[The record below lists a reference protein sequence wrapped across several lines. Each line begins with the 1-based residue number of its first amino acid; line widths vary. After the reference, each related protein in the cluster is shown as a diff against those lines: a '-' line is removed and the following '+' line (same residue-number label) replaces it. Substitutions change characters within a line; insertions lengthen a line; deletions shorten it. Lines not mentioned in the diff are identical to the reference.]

1 MLYLILKI
9 QKGVIVFF
17 FENYNYGS
25 FIEKNRTKLL
35 NLGRLLAFITLPFL
49 CYFIYQ
55 DLFLINAEELYTL
68 RFIPIGYSI
77 LFIIFSYTRYSK
89 KYKNVLFFHS
99 LILIGYYL
107 MISAIITIIL
117 IDYRGQSY
125 YLNSGIDGLFAVN
138 FILFVFSGDN
148 KYYPYILTIPFVVF
162 VADIILFEIPI
173 KSTISLINPMVTI
186 PFFILAS
193 VYKMNLNKRN
203 FNLFKKN
210 IKQKNELHFKNEKLK
225 KLNSLLNKQI
235 KKRAKTE
242 KKLKKQVVKDDLSNL
257 LNRRGIFNALKN
269 IHKNVKRN
277 KNSFFS
283 CLVDI
288 DNLKKINDNYGHI
301 EGDYVIRIIGKIIKN
316 SLRENDY
323 AGRVGGDEFLFFIND
338 EKSKDIFK
346 IIYRIKEN
354 LKIENENNN
363 KDYNISFSYGILRY
377 DSDLYDDIDEYF
389 NEIDKKMYKNKKQK
403 DFNSVTK
410 D

>member
-1 MLYLILKI
+1 MIYLILKI
-9 QKGVIVFF
+9 QKGSIVFF
-17 FENYNYGS
+17 FENYNYES
-25 FIEKNRTKLL
+25 YIEKNRAKLL
-35 NLGRLLAFITLPFL
+35 NLGRLLAFITVPFL

-55 DLFLINAEELYTL
+55 DLFLTNVEELYTL

-77 LFIIFSYTRYSK
+77 LFIIFSYTKYSK

-148 KYYPYILTIPFVVF
+148 KYYPYILTIPF
-162 VADIILFEIPI
+162 
-173 KSTISLINPMVTI
+173 
-186 PFFILAS
+186 FILAS

-235 KKRAKTE
+235 KKRARTE
-242 KKLKKQVVKDDLSNL
+242 KKLKKQVIKDDLSNL

-277 KNSFFS
+277 KNSFFF
-283 CLVDI
+283 VW
-288 DNLKKINDNYGHI
+288 
-301 EGDYVIRIIGKIIKN
+301 
-316 SLRENDY
+316 
-323 AGRVGGDEFLFFIND
+323 
-338 EKSKDIFK
+338 
-346 IIYRIKEN
+346 
-354 LKIENENNN
+354 
-363 KDYNISFSYGILRY
+363 
-377 DSDLYDDIDEYF
+377 
-389 NEIDKKMYKNKKQK
+389 
-403 DFNSVTK
+403 
-410 D
+410 

>member
-1 MLYLILKI
+1 MIYLILKI
-9 QKGVIVFF
+9 QKGSIVFF
-17 FENYNYGS
+17 FENYNYES
-25 FIEKNRTKLL
+25 YIEKNRAKLL
-35 NLGRLLAFITLPFL
+35 NLGRLLAFITVPFL
-49 CYFIYQ
+49 CYFTYQ
-55 DLFLINAEELYTL
+55 DLFLTNVEELYTL

-77 LFIIFSYTRYSK
+77 LFIIFSYTKYSK

-210 IKQKNELHFKNEKLK
+210 IKQKN
-225 KLNSLLNKQI
+225 KLNSLLNKKI

-283 CLVDI
+283 C
-288 DNLKKINDNYGHI
+288 
-301 EGDYVIRIIGKIIKN
+301 
-316 SLRENDY
+316 
-323 AGRVGGDEFLFFIND
+323 
-338 EKSKDIFK
+338 
-346 IIYRIKEN
+346 
-354 LKIENENNN
+354 
-363 KDYNISFSYGILRY
+363 
-377 DSDLYDDIDEYF
+377 
-389 NEIDKKMYKNKKQK
+389 
-403 DFNSVTK
+403 
-410 D
+410 